1 MDILEILY
9 SREFKKVTYN
19 VRKLSLDDKKILLLG
34 PRGSGK
40 STLIFDYLSH
50 REKGTFLYIDFDDF
64 RLRDKSVEKYLP
76 DFVKKHNITLL
87 VLENFDFTI
96 QVPECSEVIITTSS
110 PKTLE
115 GFSVKTLYPLDFEE
129 FISFDKR
136 ELNLEAIFS
145 TYAINGTFPAMFGH
159 SKGDFIKVYQNFL
172 NVFIKNEQEKL
183 ILQLLS
189 SHQGDIVS
197 IHTLYLELKQKMK
210 VSKDTFY
217 AYTKKLQ
224 DEQVVFLVEKYGFK
238 KSSKKLYMIDF
249 ALRSALNF
257 EKDFIKRFENIIFLE
272 LMKRDKIIYYTDAF
286 DFYIPDEEKAILS
299 IPFLPLNL
307 IKDKL
312 ERLSSHFIDMKVKV
326 VQVVTMEVEE
336 VYEQNGI
343 TFELIPF
350 ISFATSL

>member
-19 VRKLSLDDKKILLLG
+19 VRKLSLDAKKILLLG

-40 STLIFDYLSH
+40 STLIFDHLSH
-50 REKGTFLYIDFDDF
+50 REKGSFLYIDFDDF
-64 RLRDKSVEKYLP
+64 RLRDKSIYKYIP
-76 DFVKKHNITLL
+76 DFIKKHNITLL
-87 VLENFDFTI
+87 VLEHFDFSFE
-96 QVPECSEVIITTSS
+96 VPECSEVIITTSMQ
-110 PKTLE
+110 KTLT
-115 GFSVKTLYPLDFEE
+115 GFTVKRLYPLDFEE

-145 TYAINGTFPAMFGH
+145 SYAISGTFPAIIGE
-159 SKGDFIKVYQNFL
+159 SKDEFIKVYQSFL
-172 NVFIKNEQEKL
+172 NVFVKNEQEKL

-189 SHQGDIVS
+189 AHQGNIVS
-197 IHTLYLELKQKMK
+197 LHALYLELKQKMK

-224 DEQVVFLVEKYGFK
+224 DEQVIFLVEKYGSK

-272 LMKRDKIIYYTDAF
+272 LMKRDKELYYTDAF
-286 DFYIPDEEKAILS
+286 DFYLSSEEKAILS
-299 IPFLPLNL
+299 IPFLPSNL
-307 IKDKL
+307 IKGKL
-312 ERLSSHFIDMKVKV
+312 ERLNRHFIDLKVKT
-326 VQVVTMEVEE
+326 VQVVTMEIEE
-336 VYEQNGI
+336 VFEQNGI
-343 TFELIPF
+343 IYELIPF

>member
-1 MDILEILY
+1 VDILEILY

-64 RLRDKSVEKYLP
+64 RLRDKNVEKYLP

-96 QVPECSEVIITTSS
+96 QIPECSEVIITTSK
-110 PKTLE
+110 PKTLD

-145 TYAINGTFPAMFGH
+145 SYAVNGTFPSMFGE
-159 SKGDFIKVYQNFL
+159 SKSNFIKVYQNFL
-172 NVFIKNEQEKL
+172 NVFTKSEQEKL

-197 IHTLYLELKQKMK
+197 IHTLYLELKQRIK

-224 DEQVVFLVEKYGFK
+224 DEQVIFLVEKFGFK

-286 DFYIPDEEKAILS
+286 DFYIPSERKALLS
-299 IPFLPLNL
+299 IPFLPSNL

-312 ERLSSHFIDMKVKV
+312 ERLSKHFVDQKVKT

-336 VYEQNGI
+336 VFEQNGI
-343 TFELIPF
+343 KYELIPF